1 MHRSLTRGSKKAGL
15 APGALV
21 HIGER
26 KVDEVKMTVMSYNE
40 ESFREE
46 EISGL
51 DSHLPL
57 ISEKSVTWLNIDGI
71 HQSDAVERVGT
82 HFGLHPLTMEDIVN
96 SEQRAKMEEYEDYLF
111 IVLKMICFD
120 ESGRYYLKSEQIS
133 LILKPNLVISFKETE
148 GDIFGAVKQRI
159 KNGKGKLRR
168 SGSDY
173 LAYTLIDAIVD
184 NYFVILERIGEVLE
198 NLQTELITTPTNR
211 TLQSIHKL
219 KHEMLFL
226 RRAIWPIREM
236 TSNLTRAESPII
248 HGATSV
254 FLRDVHDHVVQMID
268 TVETF
273 REMLSGML
281 DLYLSSI
288 SNRMNEIIKVLTIIS
303 TIFMPL
309 TFIAGVYGMNF
320 RYMPELDRVW
330 GYPAVLILM
339 ASIAVLMLFFFRR
352 KKWL

>member
-1 MHRSLTRGSKKAGL
+1 MNGSLTRGSKKAGL

-26 KVDEVKMTVMSYNE
+26 KVDKVKMTVMNYNE
-40 ESFREE
+40 ENFREE
-46 EISGL
+46 EICDL
-51 DSHLPL
+51 DSCLPL

-96 SEQRAKMEEYEDYLF
+96 SEQRAKIEEYEDYLF
-111 IVLKMICFD
+111 IVLKMIYFD
-120 ESGRYYLKSEQIS
+120 ESGRHYLKSEQIS
-133 LILKPNLVISFKETE
+133 LILKPNLIISFKETE
-148 GDIFGAVKQRI
+148 GDIFDAVKQRI
-159 KNGKGKLRR
+159 KNGKGKMRK

-173 LAYTLIDAIVD
+173 LAYSLIDAIVD
-184 NYFVILERIGEVLE
+184 NYFVILERIGEILE
-198 NLQTELITTPTNR
+198 DLQTELIATPTSR
-211 TLQSIHKL
+211 TLQNIHKL

-236 TSNLTRAESPII
+236 TSNLTQTESPII
-248 HGATSV
+248 RGATSV
-254 FLRDVHDHVVQMID
+254 FLRDVHDHAVQMID
-268 TVETF
+268 TIETF